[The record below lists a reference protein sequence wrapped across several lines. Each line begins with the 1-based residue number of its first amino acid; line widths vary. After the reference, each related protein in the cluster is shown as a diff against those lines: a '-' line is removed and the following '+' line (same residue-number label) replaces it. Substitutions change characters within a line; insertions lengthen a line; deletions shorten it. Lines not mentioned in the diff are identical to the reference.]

1 MFLKAFQDFKYMLSK
16 TQLKEIKEEL
26 DNCSNPVFLYDN
38 DTDGVTSFLLFY
50 KYKKA
55 GHGYRHQKH
64 MTDEIELGN
73 IKRMNPDK
81 LFILDVPAG
90 KITQDFIDGLKIP
103 VIHVEHHLTDNKL
116 KGVKTFNPTI
126 KNKKDDTP
134 TSTLCYNVVK
144 QNLWLCA
151 AGTIADW
158 HITKETKEFAKKYP
172 DLLDYKI
179 KDQAKALF
187 ETKIGLLAKI
197 IDFILKG
204 PSFEVRKYLYALMKV
219 NSPEEILE
227 QTTKEGKE
235 IYSYYKKINDEYESL
250 LQRAVKNAGKDK
262 LLLFEYQASETSFT
276 GELSNE
282 LLYRYPD
289 KIILIARRN
298 NKENDVDAEI
308 RCSVRSGTHEVR
320 SKLIKALKGINGMGG
335 GHARAVG
342 ATIRASDFD
351 RFVEQFR
358 KLI

>member
-1 MFLKAFQDFKYMLSK
+1 MLSK
-16 TQLKEIKEEL
+16 KQLLEIKKEL

-38 DTDGVTSFLLFY
+38 DTDGICSFLLLY

-64 MTDEIELGN
+64 VTDEIELGN

-81 LFILDVPAG
+81 LFILDVPAM
-90 KITQDFIDGLKIP
+90 KITQEFADEIKIP
-103 VIHVEHHLTDNKL
+103 VIHIEHHIIDNEL
-116 KGVKTFNPTI
+116 KRVKTFNPTI

-144 QNLWLCA
+144 QNLWIA
-151 AGTIADW
+151 VAGTIADW
-158 HITKETKEFAKKYP
+158 HITKETKEFARQKP
-172 DLLDYKI
+172 NLLDPKI
-179 KDQAKALF
+179 KDPAKALF
-187 ETKIGLLAKI
+187 GTKIGLLAKI

-204 PSFEVRKYLYALMKV
+204 PSFEVRKCIHALMKI
-219 NSPEEILE
+219 NAPEEILE
-227 QTTKEGKE
+227 QKTKEGKE

-250 LQRAVKNAGKDK
+250 YQRALKNVTKDK
-262 LLLFEYQASETSFT
+262 LLLFKYQASDTSFT

-282 LLYRYPD
+282 LLYHYPN

-298 NKENDVDAEI
+298 NKENDIDAEI
-308 RCSVRSGTHEVR
+308 RCSIRSGVHEIR
-320 SKLIKALKGINGMGG
+320 SKLIKALEGINGMGG
-335 GHARAVG
+335 GHANAVG

-358 KLI
+358 ALL

>member
-1 MFLKAFQDFKYMLSK
+1 MLTK
-16 TQLKEIKEEL
+16 KKLIQIKEEL
-26 DNCSNPVFLYDN
+26 DNCENPVFLYDN
-38 DTDGVTSFLLFY
+38 DTDGITSFLLLY

-64 MTDEIELGN
+64 TTDEIELGN

-81 LFILDVPAG
+81 LFILDVPAN
-90 KITQDFIDGLKIP
+90 KITQDFVDELKIP
-103 VIHVEHHLTDNKL
+103 VIHIEHHIIGNEL
-116 KGVKTFNPTI
+116 KRVKTFNPTV
-126 KNKKDDTP
+126 KNKKDATP
-134 TSTLCYNVVK
+134 TSMLCYNVVK
-144 QNLWLCA
+144 QNLWLA
-151 AGTIADW
+151 TTGTIADW
-158 HITKETKEFAKKYP
+158 HITKETKEFAKEYP
-172 DLLDYKI
+172 DLLDAKI
-179 KDQAKALF
+179 KNPAKALF

-204 PSFEVRKYLYALMKV
+204 PSSEVRKCVHALTKI

-227 QTTKEGKE
+227 QTTREGKE
-235 IYSYYKKINDEYESL
+235 IYSYYKKINNEYESL
-250 LQRAVKNAGKDK
+250 LQRAVKNVTKDG
-262 LLLFEYQASETSFT
+262 LLIFNYQASDTSFT

-289 KIILIARRN
+289 KIVLIARRN
-298 NKENDVDAEI
+298 NKESDIDAEI
-308 RCSVRSGTHEVR
+308 RCSIRSGKHEVR
-320 SKLIKALKGINGMGG
+320 TKLAKALEGINGNGG